1 MRYAGRIAEWNDA
14 RGFGFIEPNGG
25 GDRAFVH
32 VRAFAR
38 GRRPVEGLRVTYA
51 VQRDDRNRLNAM
63 DVRLAN
69 PSSLPSRSEAAST
82 RLPRKWIGLAALAFL
97 ALAVWQ
103 QKMPMT
109 VLLVYGGVSVLA
121 LLAYYG
127 DKSAAK
133 RDAWRTKESTLHFFA
148 LAGGWPGALIAQDIY
163 RHKRSKPDFQVKS
176 WLTVMLNVAALAWW
190 LSQR

>member
-1 MRYAGRIAEWNDA
+1 MRYAGRISEWNDA

-32 VRAFAR
+32 VRAFPR
-38 GRRPVEGLRVTYA
+38 GRRPAEGLRVTYA
-51 VQRDDRNRLNAM
+51 VQRDDRNRLNAI
-63 DVRLAN
+63 DVRVAN
-69 PSSLPSRSEAAST
+69 AASATSRSDAVPS

-109 VLLVYGGVSVLA
+109 VLLVYGAMSVVA
-121 LLAYYG
+121 LMAYSV
-127 DKSAAK
+127 DKSRA
-133 RDAWRTKESTLHFFA
+133 RRGAWRTPESTLHVLAF
-148 LAGGWPGALIAQDIY
+148 AGGWPGALVAQDVF
-163 RHKRSKPDFQVKS
+163 RHKSSKSAFQAMF
-176 WLTVMLNVAALAWW
+176 WFTVMANVGALAWW